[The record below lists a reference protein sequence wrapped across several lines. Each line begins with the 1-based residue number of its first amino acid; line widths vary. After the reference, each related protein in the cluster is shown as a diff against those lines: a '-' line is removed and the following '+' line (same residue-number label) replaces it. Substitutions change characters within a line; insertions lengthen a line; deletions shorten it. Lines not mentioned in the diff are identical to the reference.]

1 VAQTQKNR
9 KQKSAMASSVL
20 YRKFK
25 IIINEP
31 AQGKKMEKTE
41 ESQIMPI
48 QNVIELRVEGYKR
61 QSTGE
66 QGNTIIG

>member
-1 VAQTQKNR
+1 
-9 KQKSAMASSVL
+9 MASSVL

-25 IIINEP
+25 IITNEP
-31 AQGKKMEKTE
+31 AKGKKMEKTV

-48 QNVIELRVEGYKR
+48 LNVIELRVVGYKR

-66 QGNTIIG
+66 QGNTITERS